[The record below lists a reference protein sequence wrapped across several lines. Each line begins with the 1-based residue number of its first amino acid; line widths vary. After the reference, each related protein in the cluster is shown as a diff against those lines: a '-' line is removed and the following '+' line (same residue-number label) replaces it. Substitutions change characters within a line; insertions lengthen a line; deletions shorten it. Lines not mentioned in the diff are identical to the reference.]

1 MCGNLSG
8 TFGAIKLLKGLPK
21 SGRVQMHSF
30 CRVGR
35 CKQDPDQSCS
45 ISMWVVCE
53 YVCVYVY
60 VRECACWEGGTAVHS
75 HDSGALHTE
84 VRCDSVREQ

>member
-1 MCGNLSG
+1 
-8 TFGAIKLLKGLPK
+8 
-21 SGRVQMHSF
+21 MHSF

-60 VRECACWEGGTAVHS
+60 VRECACWVGG
-75 HDSGALHTE
+75 DGIALT
-84 VRCDSVREQ
+84 